1 MPLSLSERTTRT
13 VQSEI
18 RAMSVACEKVNGI
31 NLAQGV
37 CDTEVP
43 EEVRE
48 GAKHAIDH
56 GINSYTRA
64 EGLAP
69 IRQAIAEKMR
79 SFNGVECD
87 PQTEVIIGSGSTGAF
102 YCACLALLNPGDEV
116 ILFEPYYG
124 YHLNTLV
131 AVEAR
136 PAFVTLH
143 APDWSFSFDEL
154 ERAVTPR
161 TRAIVINS
169 PSNPSGKVFT
179 RQELEG

>member
-1 MPLSLSERTTRT
+1 MPLSLSKRAVRT

-18 RAMSVACEKVNGI
+18 RAMSIACEKVKGI

-64 EGLAP
+64 AGLAP

-79 SFNGVECD
+79 SFNGVGGAPE
-87 PQTEVIIGSGSTGAF
+87 TEVIGNSGSTGAF
-102 YCACLALLNPGDEV
+102 YCACLAL
-116 ILFEPYYG
+116 
-124 YHLNTLV
+124 
-131 AVEAR
+131 
-136 PAFVTLH
+136 
-143 APDWSFSFDEL
+143 
-154 ERAVTPR
+154 
-161 TRAIVINS
+161 
-169 PSNPSGKVFT
+169 
-179 RQELEG
+179 